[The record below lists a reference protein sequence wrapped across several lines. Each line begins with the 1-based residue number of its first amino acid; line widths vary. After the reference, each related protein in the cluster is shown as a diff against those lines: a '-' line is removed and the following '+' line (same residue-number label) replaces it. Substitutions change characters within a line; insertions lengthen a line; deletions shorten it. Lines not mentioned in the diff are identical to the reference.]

1 MGWECHP
8 SAGTDNCHPDQDL
21 IDSKIIK
28 QILSKGYSL
37 LGQGNLN
44 AGVWREWWLA
54 NIWNVPNTWFYSHL
68 NAKIVKILVK
78 MRVVRGYC
86 HQRGVSVSKPFPKL
100 IISSHRKRYEWHE
113 NITLQAERFRRHV
126 NHAEELEV
134 EYSVVKIM
142 LRRQPLRFLH

>member
-1 MGWECHP
+1 M
-8 SAGTDNCHPDQDL
+8 
-21 IDSKIIK
+21 
-28 QILSKGYSL
+28 
-37 LGQGNLN
+37 
-44 AGVWREWWLA
+44 
-54 NIWNVPNTWFYSHL
+54 
-68 NAKIVKILVK
+68 
-78 MRVVRGYC
+78 
-86 HQRGVSVSKPFPKL
+86 SKPFPKL

>member
-1 MGWECHP
+1 
-8 SAGTDNCHPDQDL
+8 
-21 IDSKIIK
+21 
-28 QILSKGYSL
+28 
-37 LGQGNLN
+37 
-44 AGVWREWWLA
+44 
-54 NIWNVPNTWFYSHL
+54 
-68 NAKIVKILVK
+68 

-134 EYSVVKIM
+134 EYSVVKIL